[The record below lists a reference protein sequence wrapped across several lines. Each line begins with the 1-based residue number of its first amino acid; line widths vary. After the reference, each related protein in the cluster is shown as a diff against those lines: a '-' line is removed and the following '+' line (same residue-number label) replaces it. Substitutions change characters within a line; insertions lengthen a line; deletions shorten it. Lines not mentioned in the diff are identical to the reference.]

1 MVLETFSNCVTP
13 GNVTLVANVI
23 VNKKEIKKIKLFP
36 NFPITNIRNVTIYYL
51 LKKNV
56 FNFHFNFVTL
66 GINTLTMQK

>member
-51 LKKNV
+51 LKKK
-56 FNFHFNFVTL
+56 
-66 GINTLTMQK
+66 ILTFISIL